1 MDGNFDLPEI
11 LRSAGTAAQIGRESG
26 LWSGL
31 KRRFTRAPG
40 IERDYQAEMLEVL
53 RDNALDTAGSLDLTA
68 EQAIRILSP
77 DFDVTDLQAPDPTWQ
92 KHWLTGAS
100 KVAAD
105 DQERQKW
112 WARLLA
118 GELKRPGSYPL
129 RSIATMDVLSWDEAE
144 LFTRFAPYFWDVTNG
159 SHPVLLPREGSSL
172 WMPRWDQMVTLQEA
186 GLATAM
192 GLPNRITVNPGQRL
206 EIRQN
211 GKALHL
217 LVNKAGDILET
228 NLLLTQTGRE
238 ILTLARPEEVPGY
251 LEEVITQLQ
260 THCMVSQI
268 TKT

>member
-1 MDGNFDLPEI
+1 MDANFDLPEI
-11 LRSAGTAAQIGRESG
+11 LRSAGTAAQIGKESG
-26 LWSGL
+26 LWDWL
-31 KRRFTRAPG
+31 KRRFACTP
-40 IERDYQAEMLEVL
+40 EVEHDYQAEMLEVL
-53 RDNALDTAGSLDLTA
+53 RDNALDTMGSLDLTG

-77 DFDVTDLQAPDPTWQ
+77 DFDLAELQAPDPTWQ
-92 KHWLTGAS
+92 KHWLAGAS
-100 KVAAD
+100 KVASD
-105 DQERQKW
+105 DQERQEW

-118 GELKRPGSYPL
+118 GELKGPGSYSL
-129 RSIATMDVLSWDEAE
+129 RSIAAMDVLSREEAE

-159 SHPVLLPREGSSL
+159 SHPALLPREGSSL

-186 GLATAM
+186 GLAMAM
-192 GLPNRITVNPGQRL
+192 GVPNRITVNPGQCL

-217 LVNKAGDILET
+217 SVNKAGNILET

-251 LEEVITQLQ
+251 FEEVITQLQ
-260 THCMVSQI
+260 TYCTVSQI